1 MYALSDSHTKEIHI
15 FSDIQNL
22 SLFWNFQKIY
32 FRKKEMTPEGKSKI
46 SKKKGEFGRFLSFGF
61 SC

>member
-1 MYALSDSHTKEIHI
+1 MIKIHI
-15 FSDIQNL
+15 FSDKQNL

-32 FRKKEMTPEGKSKI
+32 FRKKEMTLEGKSKM

>member
-1 MYALSDSHTKEIHI
+1 MIKIHI
-15 FSDIQNL
+15 FSDKQNL

-32 FRKKEMTPEGKSKI
+32 FRKKEMTPGGKSKM
-46 SKKKGEFGRFLSFGF
+46 SKKQGGFGRFLSFGF